1 MIIIIKFKY
10 VHPFWKKLS
19 KIYPKFLD
27 NKIFGQNFNKILI
40 KFLDNRFLWAFP
52 VWGFKS
58 LLN

>member
-40 KFLDNRFLWAFP
+40 KFLDNRFL
-52 VWGFKS
+52 
-58 LLN
+58 